1 MSHSYTNAL
10 LARGQMVPR
19 LSLSHTWT
27 KWSLLVWR
35 DSGIQAL
42 GAPSHKQTMDN
53 DDDATPNGGVGGR
66 CGSRG
71 GASCSSN
78 GCVSVPSRG
87 GGGGG
92 VGGGGHHSSLNI
104 NSGSSDNQSC
114 SPRRGANGGVG
125 GRCGS
130 CGDVSCL
137 SNCCVS
143 VPSQGGGGGGGVGG
157 GGHHSSLNINS
168 GSGNN
173 LSRSPHRG
181 GSRDHNSRRDD
192 QCDQHRD
199 NGVSVSGGWG
209 GGVRCGSNNR
219 DRDRGSDHNNNNH
232 RSRSR
237 SRSPPTCSSRGDGG
251 GSSSCQHERSCS
263 RSYDRHGSGRGGSE
277 RWSRHSLTPDR
288 SRSRSRDCSRSRD
301 WSRVSVGCSVLL
313 LFITT

>member
-92 VGGGGHHSSLNI
+92 VGGGGHHRSLNSTVAAVI
-104 NSGSSDNQSC
+104 ISHALLAVVPMAALEVAVVAVAMRRVC
-114 SPRRGANGGVG
+114 PIAASP
-125 GRCGS
+125 
-130 CGDVSCL
+130 CL
-137 SNCCVS
+137 
-143 VPSQGGGGGGGVGG
+143 
-157 GGHHSSLNINS
+157 
-168 GSGNN
+168 
-173 LSRSPHRG
+173 
-181 GSRDHNSRRDD
+181 
-192 QCDQHRD
+192 
-199 NGVSVSGGWG
+199 
-209 GGVRCGSNNR
+209 
-219 DRDRGSDHNNNNH
+219 
-232 RSRSR
+232 
-237 SRSPPTCSSRGDGG
+237 
-251 GSSSCQHERSCS
+251 
-263 RSYDRHGSGRGGSE
+263 
-277 RWSRHSLTPDR
+277 PD
-288 SRSRSRDCSRSRD
+288 
-301 WSRVSVGCSVLL
+301 
-313 LFITT
+313 